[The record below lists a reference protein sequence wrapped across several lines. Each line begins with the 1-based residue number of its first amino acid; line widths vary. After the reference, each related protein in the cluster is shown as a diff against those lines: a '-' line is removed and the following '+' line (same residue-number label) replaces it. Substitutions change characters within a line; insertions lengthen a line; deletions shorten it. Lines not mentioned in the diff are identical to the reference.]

1 MTILLGLKYFSKIAL
16 YFYAQKYLTYINTTL
31 PSDRQTHALISAIL
45 HTGEPKDGII
55 TRRINMVQRESCGDL
70 FLIKKQIINQSL
82 WQQVKIMLFLNP
94 KRHCFLLPKEY
105 YILSKQKQNERLSNC
120 NRILIFRSEF
130 PVLPRKISAYLRTDS
145 PSERKYA
152 ENKRFL

>member
-82 WQQVKIMLFLNP
+82 WQQVKILWQQVKIMYFSTRNGIAFFYR
-94 KRHCFLLPKEY
+94 KNIIFCRNK
-105 YILSKQKQNERLSNC
+105 
-120 NRILIFRSEF
+120 NRMSGFQIVTGF
-130 PVLPRKISAYLRTDS
+130 
-145 PSERKYA
+145 
-152 ENKRFL
+152 

>member
-70 FLIKKQIINQSL
+70 FLITIDYQKYNDSHHIVEL
-82 WQQVKIMLFLNP
+82 AVFTLCR
-94 KRHCFLLPKEY
+94 RHIRLRQDNISNVRTAE
-105 YILSKQKQNERLSNC
+105 ER
-120 NRILIFRSEF
+120 RM
-130 PVLPRKISAYLRTDS
+130 
-145 PSERKYA
+145 
-152 ENKRFL
+152 

>member
-16 YFYAQKYLTYINTTL
+16 YFYAQKYFTYINTTL

-82 WQQVKIMLFLNP
+82 WQQVKIMYFSTRNGIAFFYR
-94 KRHCFLLPKEY
+94 KNIIFCRNK
-105 YILSKQKQNERLSNC
+105 
-120 NRILIFRSEF
+120 NRMSGFQIVTGF
-130 PVLPRKISAYLRTDS
+130 
-145 PSERKYA
+145 
-152 ENKRFL
+152 